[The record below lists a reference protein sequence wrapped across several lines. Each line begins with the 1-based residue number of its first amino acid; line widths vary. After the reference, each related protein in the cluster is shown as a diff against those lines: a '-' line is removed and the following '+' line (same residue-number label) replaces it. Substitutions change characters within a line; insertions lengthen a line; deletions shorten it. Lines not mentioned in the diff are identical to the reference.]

1 MLVSSGRGLLGLDWG
16 CGLTVV
22 TSGVADICLSSVPLL
37 LLGPGPKCVLLA
49 AFMHGLPFVLS
60 AVLMDKP
67 SRVGKTSS
75 GLYVPGGL
83 VPVKPGYYNSNY
95 GKKE

>member
-1 MLVSSGRGLLGLDWG
+1 MLVSSGTGLLGPDWD
-16 CGLTVV
+16 CGFTDV
-22 TSGVADICLSSVPLL
+22 TSAVADACLSSVPLL

-49 AFMHGLPFVLS
+49 AFMHGLPLVLS

-67 SRVGKTSS
+67 SRVGKTSN

-83 VPVKPGYYNSNY
+83 VPDKIGNYNSNY
-95 GKKE
+95 GKGQ